1 MFPQWQAQC
10 KRIHLHIMASKTLWK
25 QMSRKWFYLESVSS
39 SRRISKRFSKT
50 WLNTDGQEA
59 GLSSWDICSPLLPQR
74 ICVGDSTSGSLT
86 LPWADARKT
95 PGMASCA
102 ADTWKATRRERR
114 HGQPAARTSSTAGR
128 RMQQGR
134 DVVLTL
140 CVAPYRCPS
149 ASSQCSGAISQHKSC
164 YQENAIEISN
174 ILHYVSLTT
183 EIDAGTE
190 QAPLELS
197 NKI

>member
-1 MFPQWQAQC
+1 
-10 KRIHLHIMASKTLWK
+10 MASKTSWK
-25 QMSRKWFYLESVSS
+25 QMSRTCFYLHSASS
-39 SRRISKRFSKT
+39 SRRISKCFSET
-50 WLNTDGQEA
+50 WLSADGQDA

-86 LPWADARKT
+86 LLWAHSRKT
-95 PGMASCA
+95 PSVTSCD
-102 ADTWKATRRERR
+102 ADTQEHEPRERR
-114 HGQPAARTSSTAGR
+114 HGRPAAHTSSTAGR

-134 DVVLTL
+134 DAALAL
-140 CVAPYRCPS
+140 CVTPYRCPS

-164 YQENAIEISN
+164 HRENATEKSN

-183 EIDAGTE
+183 EIDACTE

-197 NKI
+197 NKIWNPVSLAWGTQIFCNS